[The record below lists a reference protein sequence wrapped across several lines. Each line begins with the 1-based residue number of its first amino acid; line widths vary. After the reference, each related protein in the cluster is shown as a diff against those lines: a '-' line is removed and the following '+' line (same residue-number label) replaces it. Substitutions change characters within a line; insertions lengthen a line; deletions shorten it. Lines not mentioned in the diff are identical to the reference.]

1 MISLKTIWHKP
12 YKKNTKFHFMKRRTH
27 IALGMLSAGITILI
41 LIAIGIKTEL
51 PLGDLIILGAIFGI
65 LPDLDIF
72 IKKHRNGFTHSIFT
86 SILVFSSILILS
98 IVEHGGIFS
107 NFFTWDSALVASIA
121 VFSHTLADSL
131 TSWGV
136 PLYYPFGKRK
146 HVHFPLIGGRLRY
159 DNSFANMAIE
169 ISSIFLL
176 ILIVATGIF
185 TGLESSPENSIK
197 LVRDIIS
204 YF

>member
-12 YKKNTKFHFMKRRTH
+12 YKKITKFHFMKRRTH

-72 IKKHRNGFTHSIFT
+72 IKKLRNGFSHSIFA
-86 SILVFSSILILS
+86 SFLVFFSILILS

-131 TSWGV
+131 TSWGI